1 MEYVR
6 RILALRILTV
16 IGLIRTVAFHL
27 QVCWEVILGQ
37 KFMWGSMACGLG
49 IPILGQTVMLI
60 YTGVSY
66 RFGSM
71 CHINID
77 HSQQD
82 YWIPLLA
89 LSAAALFLQ
98 LATMSYCIYVY
109 VKSIFDNTSTT
120 NSSALPSYTSS
131 VRTVTAR
138 QAYRRIRR
146 VLQLQW
152 RGVALVVV
160 IIGNVIFFAV
170 VFVNLNNAVKPTPE
184 TMAKAEPWVA
194 CLTLT
199 QGDRERCRKFAD
211 GIGPNAATLLAVLI
225 LLSLVGL
232 WTFILFFRPSLVL
245 GWIDL
250 YKTKFVRHHEYISA
264 DARAKFGD
272 ARAYEMLTNPMKTPE
287 PVLKSP
293 SPSRLDGAAS
303 PDGGFFGRDATY
315 VTPSMSF
322 SAPKRPGPPSSSQ
335 GREWVPEATF
345 APGFNS

>member
-1 MEYVR
+1 M
-6 RILALRILTV
+6 
-16 IGLIRTVAFHL
+16 IGFIRTVAFHL
-27 QVCWEVILGQ
+27 QVCWEVILGR
-37 KFMWGSMACGLG
+37 KFMWGAIACGLG

-89 LSAAALFLQ
+89 LSAAALVLQ
-98 LATMSYCIYVY
+98 LTTMAYCIYVY

-152 RGVALVVV
+152 RGVALVLV

-170 VFVNLNNAVKPTPE
+170 VFVKLNDSVKLTPE
-184 TMAKAEPWVA
+184 TFAKAEPWIM
-194 CLTLT
+194 CLVSAK
-199 QGDRERCRKFAD
+199 GDRERCQEFAD
-211 GIGPNAATLLAVLI
+211 KVGPNAATLLAVLI

-245 GWIDL
+245 GWIEFF
-250 YKTKFVRHHEYISA
+250 KSKFVRHHEYISA

-293 SPSRLDGAAS
+293 TPSRMDGAAS
-303 PDGGFFGRDATY
+303 PDNGRFFGRDASY

-322 SAPKRPGPPSSSQ
+322 SAPKRPRPPTSSQ

-345 APGFNS
+345 ARGYNS